1 MVPCTLYHVPS
12 PPPQVFKRCSFTSTS
27 VERSE
32 WIDSQMILAGPVPKQ
47 KIPSGPVTKQ
57 KIPSGPVTKPA
68 GARPSSKAKA
78 APKRN

>member
-47 KIPSGPVTKQ
+47 KIPSGPVTK
-57 KIPSGPVTKPA
+57 PA

>member
-1 MVPCTLYHVPS
+1 
-12 PPPQVFKRCSFTSTS
+12 
-27 VERSE
+27 
-32 WIDSQMILAGPVPKQ
+32 MILAGPVPKQ